1 MSKWKRIFVALASI
15 FLGMSSVVFI
25 ATGYTALYWAWTR
38 GNLEVARPFLPWART
53 SGILAVSGAAVAF
66 FILFSSKAFPLSP
79 KVRLM
84 LSLLA
89 TLTIAFFAEFRN
101 EGKFWFR
108 GLHHFFLPGTWIHD
122 GLNGIVPSLGDLLY
136 RIEYSHWNDF
146 LLGPAVVSL
155 LFPLGVMRIWKGLR
169 EQDSVRLGATR
180 TDYSSG
186 IEQALRFA
194 RILMYVGLFWFFWQA
209 WAEKAG
215 YLSNPHSSDEIDL
228 PFEFG
233 GTILG
238 FWMARVLTK
247 PFDGQAEKFT
257 STFAIDF
264 VSSGVIGLLYTVIVG
279 PLIEGVARS
288 VGHSLYTA
296 VPASLDVPDY
306 SLFQRHMRPLEL
318 LLIAIATWW
327 ALNHSY
333 HSDEVTRLGE
343 SYDESPAET
352 RWNAPKSLVV
362 ALVVTIGYLTI
373 LAIMFSL
380 LEPQGL
386 SWTIATAGAG
396 LVFGTVAFLLV
407 KWAGRDGLT
416 RLLQKTGA
424 GSGDG

>member
-1 MSKWKRIFVALASI
+1 
-15 FLGMSSVVFI
+15 
-25 ATGYTALYWAWTR
+25 
-38 GNLEVARPFLPWART
+38 
-53 SGILAVSGAAVAF
+53 
-66 FILFSSKAFPLSP
+66 
-79 KVRLM
+79 
-84 LSLLA
+84 
-89 TLTIAFFAEFRN
+89 
-101 EGKFWFR
+101 
-108 GLHHFFLPGTWIHD
+108 
-122 GLNGIVPSLGDLLY
+122 
-136 RIEYSHWNDF
+136 
-146 LLGPAVVSL
+146 
-155 LFPLGVMRIWKGLR
+155 MRIWKGLR

-180 TDYSSG
+180 TDYSAG

-233 GTILG
+233 GTMLG

-247 PFDGQAEKFT
+247 PFDGHAEKFT

-288 VGHSLYTA
+288 VGHSLYTCCSFLVGCA
-296 VPASLDVPDY
+296 RVFAIPKN
-306 SLFQRHMRPLEL
+306 MRPLEL

-327 ALNHSY
+327 ALNHFY
-333 HSDEVTRLGE
+333 HSDEATRLGD
-343 SYDESPAET
+343 SYDERPAET

-362 ALVVTIGYLTI
+362 ALVVTIGYLAI

-380 LEPQGL
+380 LEPQGW

-416 RLLQKTGA
+416 RLLQKTGD